1 MTEIRVY
8 GLPELLEPESI
19 RGEIAVVIDVLR
31 ATTTVITAIA
41 AGLARVIPVLEV
53 EEAKKLKKQLLQN
66 QNLKQSGS
74 SDSDWPDSKVS
85 QIDSFQSGLS
95 QSNCPEFDDSGLN
108 VSESDLL
115 LGGERGGKR
124 IDGFDL
130 GNSPREYTK
139 ERVGGKT
146 LIFSTT
152 NGTRAMYR
160 ARFAK
165 HVYLASFLNAQ
176 TVVDQLL
183 THCRSQDDLLPHSQ
197 PDFVDDSFANSST
210 KLPIKSS
217 IKWSVNSSIP
227 SQKRIHIICAGTNGS
242 LTEEDLLLAG
252 LLVERLQREGGQVV
266 KEQGPSQVES
276 QQGLQR
282 FAMNV
287 QAITA
292 LEMWTRLL
300 ETSRIAGQEQPNP
313 SITSKS
319 LAEELRQS
327 VGGRPLRAI
336 GLDPDIVF
344 AAQMDSIPRLIRFDT
359 ATGMIDPD

>member
-31 ATTTVITAIA
+31 ATTTVIAAIA

-53 EEAKKLKKQLLQN
+53 EEAKKLKKQ
-66 QNLKQSGS
+66 
-74 SDSDWPDSKVS
+74 
-85 QIDSFQSGLS
+85 
-95 QSNCPEFDDSGLN
+95 FDDSGLN
-108 VSESDLL
+108 LSESDLL

-183 THCRSQDDLLPHSQ
+183 THSRSQDE
-197 PDFVDDSFANSST
+197 SS
-210 KLPIKSS
+210 SS
-217 IKWSVNSSIP
+217 SKE
-227 SQKRIHIICAGTNGS
+227 RIHIICAGTNGS

-252 LLVERLQREGGQVV
+252 LLVERLQRQGGQIV

-287 QAITA
+287 QAITV

-300 ETSRIAGQEQPNP
+300 KTSRIAGQGRPNP

-327 VGGRPLRAI
+327 VGGRHLRAI